1 MTISPLDVGSGA
13 GFGAFYNTYYE
24 KFVRYAFYYV
34 NNRQTAEDIT
44 HDAILY
50 YWENKQCLP
59 VSTDVLGYILVTVR
73 NKCLNYLKHLQV
85 EYEHAKQFA
94 ELYEWEVKVRIAT
107 LEEPHYADIFTSEM
121 QSILTASLEKL
132 PKQTQ
137 YIFVQNR
144 FKHRPRKE
152 IAAEMKVSIQK
163 IDYHINKATDHLYKD
178 LKDYLPLLVYFFSKI
193 CN

>member
-1 MTISPLDVGSGA
+1 
-13 GFGAFYNTYYE
+13 
-24 KFVRYAFYYV
+24 
-34 NNRQTAEDIT
+34 
-44 HDAILY
+44 
-50 YWENKQCLP
+50 
-59 VSTDVLGYILVTVR
+59 
-73 NKCLNYLKHLQV
+73 V